1 MRTYQ
6 SSTSLLQLAPK
17 AILLLSILTLGI
29 SILLFMDGY
38 DAGRLS
44 LLIASILSL
53 LVLVSDYARI
63 TGRRNAFNNH
73 ALNRLNHMAGYIP
86 YVFGFY
92 LMAVQGFWSL
102 SSLLD
107 GFSVTIITLAIFYI
121 VCGNAVVSAGY
132 QCTLLV
138 EQDKA

>member
-1 MRTYQ
+1 MKTYQ
-6 SSTSLLQLAPK
+6 PSRSLQQLAPK
-17 AILLLSILTLGI
+17 AILLLSILILGI
-29 SILLFMDGY
+29 SIQLLIDGY
-38 DAGRLS
+38 DAGRLN

-53 LVLVSDYARI
+53 LVLVSDYAKI
-63 TGRRNAFNNH
+63 TGRLNASC
-73 ALNRLNHMAGYIP
+73 NRILTKLNHMAGYIP
-86 YVFGFY
+86 YAFGFY
-92 LMAVQGFWSL
+92 LMAVEGFWSL

-121 VCGNAVVSAGY
+121 ACGNAVVSAGY